1 MSGVKENLMG
11 KTVDKEPR
19 CNQKLKIMYLMKI
32 LMENTDE
39 EHAITLVEIASKLK
53 EYGINAERKSLYSD
67 IENLRIY
74 GIDVEGFQLDRTYYY
89 KVVNRQFDT
98 AELKLLVD
106 SVQSARF
113 ITEKKSRDLIKKL
126 EAYTSKYEAAKLDRQ
141 VSVAGRVKTMNERI
155 YYSVDSIHEALS
167 NNKQIT
173 FQYFSWNKDKK
184 MEYRHD
190 GAYYEVSPWAL
201 CWDDDQYYLIG
212 FDNKEEKIKH
222 FRVDKMVNTSIVGD
236 SRLGKEEFAKVP
248 LAEYTDRLFGMFEGD
263 SENVRL
269 RCENHL
275 ANVVIDR
282 FGNDIPIINVDD
294 EHFETTVKVSVSRMF
309 LGWIMSLP
317 GVQIVSP
324 KSTVDMM
331 KEEIKRLQEMYK

>member
-1 MSGVKENLMG
+1 MSNEQEGVKVE
-11 KTVDKEPR
+11 KEPR
-19 CNQKLKIMYLMKI
+19 SNQKLKIMYLMKI

-39 EHAITLVEIASKLK
+39 EHAITLVEIVSKLK

-190 GAYYEVSPWAL
+190 GAYYSVSPWAL

-212 FDNKEEKIKH
+212 YDNKEEKIKH
-222 FRVDKMVNTSIVGD
+222 FRVDKMVNTSIVEEA
-236 SRLGKEEFAKVP
+236 RLGKEEFAKVP

-275 ANVVIDR
+275 ANVIIDR
-282 FGNDIPIINVDD
+282 FGNDIPIINVDA

-331 KEEIKRLQEMYK
+331 KEEIARLQEMYR

>member
-1 MSGVKENLMG
+1 MGQENEAVKVE
-11 KTVDKEPR
+11 KEAR
-19 CNQKLKIMYLMKI
+19 SNQKLKIMYLMKI

-39 EHAITLVEIASKLK
+39 EHAITLVEIVSKLK

-74 GIDVEGFQLDRTYYY
+74 GIDVEGYQLDRTYYY

-155 YYSVDSIHEALS
+155 YYSVDAIHEALS
-167 NNKQIT
+167 NNKQIV
-173 FQYFSWNKDKK
+173 FQYFSWNSDKK
-184 MEYRHD
+184 MEYRHE
-190 GAYYEVSPWAL
+190 GAYYSVSPWAL

-212 FDNKEEKIKH
+212 YDNKEGKIKH
-222 FRVDKMVNTSIVGD
+222 FRVDKMVNTSAIEED
-236 SRLGKEEFAKVP
+236 RLGREAFSKVP
-248 LAEYTDRLFGMFEGD
+248 MAEYTDRLFGMFEGN

-275 ANVVIDR
+275 ANVIIDR
-282 FGNDIPIINVDD
+282 FGIDIPIINVDD
-294 EHFETTVKVSVSRMF
+294 DHFETTVKVSVSRMF

-331 KEEIKRLQEMYK
+331 KDEIARLQEMYK